1 KDIVMCGRSVP
12 RICGGYDT
20 PILRTE
26 RTDPYNLRIEDG
38 QSELCSGTPR
48 CRGRVSEDGPE
59 LPSKRRSKK
68 GGKTSGSDG
77 RRIRRSSD
85 SRTHI
90 DDPGFKPRYLCGMDA
105 AYEGDTAFVSASVW
119 DAVNKEIAETVTIV
133 NAVSNKYVPGF
144 LGFREGPLLVKIA
157 EKIRQKPDVFLI
169 DGQGVA
175 HPRRF
180 GLACHVGLAL
190 DRPTIGVA
198 KSRLYGK
205 SDDSKILDP
214 EGEVI
219 GRILTAQNRK
229 FYVSVGHRISLE
241 TASD

>member
-1 KDIVMCGRSVP
+1 MCG
-12 RICGGYDT
+12 I
-20 PILRTE
+20 
-26 RTDPYNLRIEDG
+26 
-38 QSELCSGTPR
+38 
-48 CRGRVSEDGPE
+48 
-59 LPSKRRSKK
+59 
-68 GGKTSGSDG
+68 
-77 RRIRRSSD
+77 
-85 SRTHI
+85 
-90 DDPGFKPRYLCGMDA
+90 DA
-105 AYEGDTAFVSASVW
+105 AYEGDTAFVAASVW
-119 DAVNKEIAETVTIV
+119 DATNMEIIETATILDR
-133 NAVSNKYVPGF
+133 VSTKYVPGF

-205 SDDSKILDP
+205 SDDSKILDH
-214 EGEVI
+214 EGKVL
-219 GRILTAQNRK
+219 GRILTVQNRK

-241 TASD
+241 TASNLVEKLIVDGHPSPLREAHLKSMRAKQDGSE